1 MITKKT
7 KVVGV
12 GALLFLVTACIVLFA
27 MWRYVGIT
35 GAELVDHS
43 KEIANHQ
50 ARQQTYNELEQL
62 VNSTKADR
70 DELSTYVLTEDKTI
84 DFLATVEQIAIEQ
97 GITMTTNALEV
108 VEQEGLFDTLIISF
122 AVEGDTKRVDAMV
135 HIFETLPYHAFVS
148 DILFSYDQ
156 KSLSPTTKGTIEL
169 TVSLLQYD
177 R

>member
-7 KVVGV
+7 KLVGLGSLV
-12 GALLFLVTACIVLFA
+12 FLVVACVVLFA
-27 MWRYVGIT
+27 MWRYVET
-35 GAELVDHS
+35 KGAELLEHT

-62 VNSTKADR
+62 IDSTKDDR

-97 GITMTTNALEV
+97 GIAMTTNALEV
-108 VEQEGLFDTLIISF
+108 VEQDGLFDTLIISF
-122 AVEGDTKRVDAMV
+122 SVEGPTERVYSMV

-148 DILFSYDQ
+148 GISFLHDQ
-156 KSLSPTTKGTIEL
+156 TSLSPATKGTIEL